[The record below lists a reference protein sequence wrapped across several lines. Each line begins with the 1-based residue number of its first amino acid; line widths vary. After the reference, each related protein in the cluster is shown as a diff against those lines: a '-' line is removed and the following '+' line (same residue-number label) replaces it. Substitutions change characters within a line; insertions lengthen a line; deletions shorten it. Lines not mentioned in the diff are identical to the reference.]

1 MVLSD
6 PGISGLK
13 RGACV
18 DEYDYQN
25 KDKTHYH
32 YEKLFSVQCIK
43 AKTCDSPLCYCCHLG
58 RHLEYFTSLKKN
70 SNMPVKFFKYDGS

>member
-6 PGISGLK
+6 TAKSGLK
-13 RGACV
+13 SGAWV

-32 YEKLFSVQCIK
+32 YEK
-43 AKTCDSPLCYCCHLG
+43 
-58 RHLEYFTSLKKN
+58 
-70 SNMPVKFFKYDGS
+70 